1 MVDHGGREGQQLGN
15 YYLTHLLGQ
24 GSFADVYLGK
34 HIYLDTQAAIK
45 VLHGQLARNEI
56 EGFLSEARTVAPLR
70 HPHIVQVLDFGVEG
84 KTPFL
89 VMEYAPGGSLRLH
102 HPKGSQLPL
111 DTVVS
116 YVTQIAEALQYAHD
130 KKVIHRDIKPENILL
145 GRNNEVLLSDF
156 GIAIMTQ
163 SSASQHPQ
171 DAAGSIAYMAPEQ
184 IQAHPGPA
192 SDQYALGIVI
202 YEWLSGDRPFHGS
215 FTEIAIK
222 HALTPPPSLREKVST
237 IPPAVEQV
245 VLKAL
250 AKNPKQRFERVQAF
264 AEALEEASKEE
275 ASGRT
280 LFVSGSDIPGQH
292 PAESEP
298 TAGQWKARPHN
309 LPAQLTSLIGREEE
323 IQALCTLLQRPEIR
337 LVTLTGTGGVGK
349 TRLALQV
356 ATDLLD
362 DFAGDIC
369 FVPLAPVSDPNLV
382 VPTIVQA
389 LGLEVSGDQPLLDL
403 LKVSLRDKRLLLLL
417 DNFEQVLGAA
427 PGLSELLSVCPHLK
441 ILVTSRA
448 VLHIR
453 GEHEFLVPPLRL
465 PDLTH
470 LPESEVLSQYAAV
483 ALFLQCAK
491 AAKPDFQMTPANIR
505 AVAEICV
512 SLDGLPLAIELAGAR
527 TKVLPPQAL
536 LTRLKHRL
544 QVLTIG
550 ARDVPARQQTLRNTL
565 AWSYDLL
572 GVKEQ
577 LLFRRLSV
585 FAGGCTLRAVEA
597 MYSTLSDRPAYVL
610 DGLASLIDKSLLRQT
625 EQEGEE
631 PRLLMLETIR
641 EYGLEV
647 LTTSGEM
654 QNARRAHALYYL
666 SLAEDAET
674 EVGGPQQAVWLDR
687 LEREHDNLRAA
698 LQWSL
703 GQTGDDESVEKE
715 QDLEIALRL
724 GGALRSFWRVHGH
737 ITEGRSFL
745 ERALAASKGAAAFV
759 RAKALIA
766 AANLAFI
773 QSDYDSM
780 EILCKESLA
789 LYQELEDLPGI
800 AHSVYLLANV
810 AWTRGD
816 TATAR
821 SLLTE
826 AQSLARAID
835 DEEYV
840 AWSLFVQGLLESSQG
855 NYPRARTLF
864 EESLKIHRQLQNKR
878 GIAHSLSQ
886 LAQVLFVSQ
895 SDQERVPSL
904 LEECLALSEEIGFK
918 EGVAASSWLSG
929 QVALRQGDLVKAR
942 SLAEKGVALYRE
954 MGHRHGM
961 AESLPALGKVL
972 AAQGDYPTARTLY
985 EEGLA
990 ISGELGEKWVVA
1002 QCLVGLG
1009 EVVAAQRQLAWAA
1022 QLWGVAEALRDAIDV
1037 PLPPVERTSYD
1048 RSVAATRAHLGEGAF
1063 ATAWAQGRSMTPEQ
1077 VLVAQG
1083 RKPGPPPK
1091 TIIPPPTYPDGL
1103 SAREVEVLCLVAA
1116 GLTDVQIAEKLILS
1130 PRTVHAHTSSIYSKL
1145 DITSRSAATR
1155 YAIEHHLA

>member
-1 MVDHGGREGQQLGN
+1 MSDNGERDGQQFGN
-15 YYLTHLLGQ
+15 YRLTRLLGR
-24 GSFADVYLGK
+24 GNFADVYRGQHVHLN
-34 HIYLDTQAAIK
+34 TQAAIK
-45 VLHGQLARNEI
+45 VLHGQLTDNDLANFI
-56 EGFLSEARTVAPLR
+56 NEARVIAHLR
-70 HPHIVQVLDFGVEG
+70 HPHIVQILDFGVEDS
-84 KTPFL
+84 TPFL
-89 VMEYAPGGSLRLH
+89 VMEYAPNGNLRQRHQQGTRLALETI
-102 HPKGSQLPL
+102 LP
-111 DTVVS
+111 
-116 YVTQIAEALQYAHD
+116 YVRQIADALQFAHD
-130 KKVIHRDIKPENILL
+130 QKLIHRDIKPENILL

-192 SDQYALGIVI
+192 SDQYALGIVV

-264 AEALEEASKEE
+264 AEALQEACKEE

-280 LFVSGSDIPGQH
+280 LFVSGPDIPGQH
-292 PAESEP
+292 PAETEP

-323 IQALCTLLQRPEIR
+323 IQVLCTLLQRPEIR

-453 GEHEFLVPPLRL
+453 GEHEFLVPPLGL

-527 TKVLPPQAL
+527 AKVLPPQAL
-536 LTRLKHRL
+536 LTRLRHRL

-585 FAGGCTLRAVEA
+585 FVGGCTLDRK
-597 MYSTLSDRPAYVL
+597 ST
-610 DGLASLIDKSLLRQT
+610 
-625 EQEGEE
+625 
-631 PRLLMLETIR
+631 RL
-641 EYGLEV
+641 
-647 LTTSGEM
+647 
-654 QNARRAHALYYL
+654 N
-666 SLAEDAET
+666 
-674 EVGGPQQAVWLDR
+674 
-687 LEREHDNLRAA
+687 
-698 LQWSL
+698 
-703 GQTGDDESVEKE
+703 
-715 QDLEIALRL
+715 
-724 GGALRSFWRVHGH
+724 
-737 ITEGRSFL
+737 
-745 ERALAASKGAAAFV
+745 
-759 RAKALIA
+759 
-766 AANLAFI
+766 
-773 QSDYDSM
+773 
-780 EILCKESLA
+780 
-789 LYQELEDLPGI
+789 
-800 AHSVYLLANV
+800 
-810 AWTRGD
+810 
-816 TATAR
+816 
-821 SLLTE
+821 
-826 AQSLARAID
+826 
-835 DEEYV
+835 
-840 AWSLFVQGLLESSQG
+840 SS
-855 NYPRARTLF
+855 
-864 EESLKIHRQLQNKR
+864 H
-878 GIAHSLSQ
+878 
-886 LAQVLFVSQ
+886 
-895 SDQERVPSL
+895 PS
-904 LEECLALSEEIGFK
+904 I
-918 EGVAASSWLSG
+918 
-929 QVALRQGDLVKAR
+929 
-942 SLAEKGVALYRE
+942 
-954 MGHRHGM
+954 
-961 AESLPALGKVL
+961 
-972 AAQGDYPTARTLY
+972 
-985 EEGLA
+985 
-990 ISGELGEKWVVA
+990 
-1002 QCLVGLG
+1002 
-1009 EVVAAQRQLAWAA
+1009 
-1022 QLWGVAEALRDAIDV
+1022 
-1037 PLPPVERTSYD
+1037 
-1048 RSVAATRAHLGEGAF
+1048 
-1063 ATAWAQGRSMTPEQ
+1063 
-1077 VLVAQG
+1077 
-1083 RKPGPPPK
+1083 
-1091 TIIPPPTYPDGL
+1091 
-1103 SAREVEVLCLVAA
+1103 
-1116 GLTDVQIAEKLILS
+1116 
-1130 PRTVHAHTSSIYSKL
+1130 
-1145 DITSRSAATR
+1145 
-1155 YAIEHHLA
+1155 